1 MSQLCYT
8 WSLLLQSRS
17 WPGITTVSLG
27 RLQHT
32 RSTAQRACRQ
42 PGLGLQH
49 RRAHPAALGVWLAAV
64 TVAAGA
70 RLDAGVTCCGLEG
83 RGRTARPLSVGTRYP
98 RSRGRVLPR
107 LCPRPARPQHL
118 HSDAASTPPP
128 PADTVSHATT
138 NPRYHRT
145 TSQLQPS
152 TSAHRAGT
160 PGDGGSWG
168 GPGSGPDINESDGF
182 LVYQHQ
188 TFREANNAGPELREN
203 IVNKIYLD
211 LVGNLVSMDLFVI
224 HAGLRE

>member
-1 MSQLCYT
+1 ML
-8 WSLLLQSRS
+8 
-17 WPGITTVSLG
+17 
-27 RLQHT
+27 
-32 RSTAQRACRQ
+32 
-42 PGLGLQH
+42 
-49 RRAHPAALGVWLAAV
+49 PA
-64 TVAAGA
+64 
-70 RLDAGVTCCGLEG
+70 
-83 RGRTARPLSVGTRYP
+83 
-98 RSRGRVLPR
+98 
-107 LCPRPARPQHL
+107 
-118 HSDAASTPPP
+118 TPPP

-152 TSAHRAGT
+152 TSAHHAGT